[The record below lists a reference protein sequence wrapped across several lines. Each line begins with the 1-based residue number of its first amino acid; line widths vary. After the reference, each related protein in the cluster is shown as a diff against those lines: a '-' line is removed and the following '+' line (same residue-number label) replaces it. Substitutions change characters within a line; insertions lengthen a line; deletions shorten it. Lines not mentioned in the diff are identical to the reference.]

1 MKHVSRKQ
9 IHKRVILSFWLC
21 CIVIVAIVIRLGY
34 VQFVIGDDVTEK
46 AEDSWL
52 RDIEFQADRGDIL
65 DKNGEVLS
73 KSVSTPSVILIPQQI
88 KNKQDTANNLSDI
101 LGLTE
106 KEAYNY
112 GTKKASTVSVD
123 AFYIA
128 KDSKR
133 YYPNDRFLSHVLEF
147 TGIDNQG
154 LMGLELEYDDKLEG
168 SEGSLNYYSDAKGRK
183 IPDTSY
189 NYQQPKDGL
198 HLKTTI
204 DLDVQTIIERE

>member
-21 CIVIVAIVIRLGY
+21 CIVIVAIVVRLGY

-65 DKNGEVLS
+65 DKNGEVLT
-73 KSVSTPSVILIPQQI
+73 KSVSTPSVILLPQQI
-88 KNKQDTANNLSDI
+88 KKKQDNANELADI
-101 LGLTE
+101 LGLTDNEANERIHPNGRKISASQEE
-106 KEAYNY
+106 KLAALNLDGVYL
-112 GTKKASTVSVD
+112 
-123 AFYIA
+123 A

-133 YYPNDRFLSHVLEF
+133 SYPNDRFLSHVLGF

-168 SEGSLNYYSDAKGRK
+168 SEGSLNYYSDA
-183 IPDTSY
+183 
-189 NYQQPKDGL
+189 
-198 HLKTTI
+198 
-204 DLDVQTIIERE
+204 